1 MNNKLLLMFAAIFLT
16 GNLAVAGDY
25 LIGDGDS
32 LSVSVWQE
40 PELSGEV
47 VVRPDGKITLPAI
60 GDVVATGLTP
70 QQLAREVEKALQSV
84 VKGPIV
90 TLTVAT
96 VTNNNVYVAGGGVP
110 AEVVALPGRITL
122 FKFLCRFS
130 SFEEADL
137 NRSYVMRD
145 GAKIKEDFYALFVEG
160 DFSGDIGL
168 MPNDIVFIPN
178 YRDNKV
184 YVVGAVMEPKYIY
197 FSNGLKVLDAILE
210 AGGFTEYAD
219 QSEVIVIRKAEGSNQ
234 GSENI
239 EIEVNI
245 KKLFQGEGL
254 QQNILLRPGDYI
266 SVDESIF

>member
-1 MNNKLLLMFAAIFLT
+1 
-16 GNLAVAGDY
+16 
-25 LIGDGDS
+25 
-32 LSVSVWQE
+32 
-40 PELSGEV
+40 
-47 VVRPDGKITLPAI
+47 
-60 GDVVATGLTP
+60 
-70 QQLAREVEKALQSV
+70 
-84 VKGPIV
+84 
-90 TLTVAT
+90 
-96 VTNNNVYVAGGGVP
+96 
-110 AEVVALPGRITL
+110 
-122 FKFLCRFS
+122 
-130 SFEEADL
+130 
-137 NRSYVMRD
+137 MRD
-145 GAKIKEDFYALFVEG
+145 GEKIKEDFYALFVEG

-168 MPNDIVFIPN
+168 MPNDIVFIPS

-219 QSEVIVIRKAEGSNQ
+219 QSEVVVIRKAEGSNQ